1 MADITDEKVAWHYS
15 ETKQQFHF
23 VCQTGGCKC
32 QTDILGEYG
41 YCPRC
46 GRSNAR
52 NVFFE
57 GADKELTRLE
67 EVRSTGSDRHE
78 RQRTWEKMTVDA
90 VSRFEALAKHL
101 RRRLLRLP
109 MTANRR
115 REIESLNF
123 QQPLNADR
131 LLKQWFDIGMLQW
144 AGTPTNPKREVPQ
157 SDLDFIKVM
166 VQKRHILIHNGG
178 VVDQEYLD
186 KTGDTSVQLDERIRI
201 RSKEAKRF
209 LTFIRDMARNL
220 LDNVEEGF
228 S

>member
-1 MADITDEKVAWHYS
+1 MTEITDEKVAWHHS
-15 ETKQQFHF
+15 EIKQQFHF
-23 VCQTGGCKC
+23 VCQIDGCKC

-52 NVFFE
+52 NVFFQ
-57 GADKELTRLE
+57 AVDKELVRMD
-67 EVRSTGSDRHE
+67 EVKSTVFDRQE
-78 RQRTWEKMTVDA
+78 RQSVWEKITVDA

-101 RRRLLRLP
+101 RRRLLCLP

-115 REIESLNF
+115 RELEGVRF

-131 LLKQWFDIGMLQW
+131 LLKQWFDIGLLQW

-157 SDLDFIKVM
+157 FELEFIKVM
-166 VQKRHILIHNGG
+166 VQKRHILVHNNG
-178 VVDQEYLD
+178 VVDQGYLD

-201 RSKEAKRF
+201 RSKEAQRF
-209 LTFIRDMARNL
+209 LTLVRDMARNL